1 MCGDNLRLEPM
12 QGELKPN
19 SHFNIK
25 MTLVPAKYPTNFEGE
40 IQCSIDWETDGAGR
54 ADEAK
59 SVHTTTAAGAETS
72 EYLFLRLKKRSK
84 ITKMNLGADVR
95 EGESLIENICNEAM
109 HDILES
115 AEFDKLLDDASQ
127 AKAGLYAP
135 NVTNQAMPSLESVYM
150 DQEKED
156 GAQEESKEA
165 QVCLNR
171 PGPAYE
177 EELKEVSGIDTSELF
192 RKRMFMQEP
201 FVDLMEFMLEDTLFN
216 LMEEAT
222 YSEFDLGQ
230 PPKIYIRK
238 DA

>member
-1 MCGDNLRLEPM
+1 
-12 QGELKPN
+12 
-19 SHFNIK
+19 
-25 MTLVPAKYPTNFEGE
+25 
-40 IQCSIDWETDGAGR
+40 
-54 ADEAK
+54 
-59 SVHTTTAAGAETS
+59 
-72 EYLFLRLKKRSK
+72 
-84 ITKMNLGADVR
+84 MNLGADVR

-115 AEFDKLLDDASQ
+115 EEFDKLLDDASQ

-135 NVTNQAMPSLESVYM
+135 SVTNQAMPQLENVFM

-156 GAQEESKEA
+156 GAQEESKE
-165 QVCLNR
+165 VVLNR
-171 PGPAYE
+171 PGAVYE
-177 EELKEVSGIDTSELF
+177 EELKEVSGVDTSELF
-192 RKRMFMQEP
+192 RKRMFMEEP

-222 YSEFDLGQ
+222 YEEFDLGQ